1 MLNEFHSSDGLQLIF
16 FSQRIIFDGTSD
28 PMGAYTSCIRSF
40 FKSTVR
46 NYTHFQWNNE
56 NSEAEKGMK
65 SVEIHSV
72 HSTLAY
78 IKCRAKP
85 SHSVCV
91 DIDNRHRKQCLPN
104 TQSNTMFVARVKNK
118 KRHKKAGQNPFEM
131 LLSLSKHEH
140 CEHEQ
145 QGARACV
152 FLIIVVRRTFCF
164 ICCIYI
170 VKFMYSR
177 RISLSTATNARDEE
191 EYTEKLM

>member
-118 KRHKKAGQNPFEM
+118 KRHKKQVRIH
-131 LLSLSKHEH
+131 SKCFYHFRNTNIVNMNSK
-140 CEHEQ
+140 
-145 QGARACV
+145 ARAPV
-152 FLIIVVRRTFCF
+152 FF
-164 ICCIYI
+164 
-170 VKFMYSR
+170 S
-177 RISLSTATNARDEE
+177 
-191 EYTEKLM
+191 